1 MQSLIKR
8 TFTEH
13 QRIIFNGN
21 GYDDAWIAEAE
32 ARGLANLVS
41 TVDAL
46 PLYAAPKNV
55 DLFVKHG
62 IYTQEEMAARAEIH
76 FENYSRVISI
86 EANTMVDM
94 LRHEILPAVS
104 DYTDQL
110 CQRAFHKESLHVP
123 FEYDLSTAKELGYL
137 TDTLMAACDR
147 LEEDMRKKPSET
159 ITAMAYCHDTIL
171 PDMVAAREIAD
182 KLETITARKFWPFP
196 AYSELLFSV

>member
-41 TVDAL
+41 TVDVL

-94 LRHEILPAVS
+94 LRHGL
-104 DYTDQL
+104 
-110 CQRAFHKESLHVP
+110 
-123 FEYDLSTAKELGYL
+123 LSRH
-137 TDTLMAACDR
+137 D
-147 LEEDMRKKPSET
+147 PSR
-159 ITAMAYCHDTIL
+159 YGGC
-171 PDMVAAREIAD
+171 ARN
-182 KLETITARKFWPFP
+182 R
-196 AYSELLFSV
+196 